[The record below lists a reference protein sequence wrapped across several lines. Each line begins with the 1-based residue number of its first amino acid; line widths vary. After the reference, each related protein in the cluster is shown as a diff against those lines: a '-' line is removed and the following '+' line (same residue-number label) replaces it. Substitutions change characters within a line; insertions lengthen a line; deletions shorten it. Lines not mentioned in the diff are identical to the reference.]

1 MDRASGGLVC
11 EQENPQALANAM
23 IGMSALSKQ
32 DLRAMGARSRQ
43 YYLGHLSFAIA
54 GTKMDAVFEDVVIHA
69 CG

>member
-1 MDRASGGLVC
+1 
-11 EQENPQALANAM
+11 M